1 MPLLNY
7 QQMTDFLVQ
16 VWDSETRTYVC
27 DLKSL
32 NRGLGLHEENSQ
44 NDINWTKALEWDTD
58 GDTKMFEQFIQATK
72 NSPFL
77 LLIQG

>member
-44 NDINWTKALEWDTD
+44 NDINSFSSIVD
-58 GDTKMFEQFIQATK
+58 
-72 NSPFL
+72 SL
-77 LLIQG
+77 LNREEIDILSKSANELIKKSST